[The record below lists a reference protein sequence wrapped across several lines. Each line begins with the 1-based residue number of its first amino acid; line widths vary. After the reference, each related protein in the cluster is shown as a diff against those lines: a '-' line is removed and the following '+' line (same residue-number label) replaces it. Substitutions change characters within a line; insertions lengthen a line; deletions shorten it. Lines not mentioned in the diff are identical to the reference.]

1 MRTEAQHQCEL
12 EKENQ
17 ALTREKCSSKK
28 MSLFLTIIAS
38 DFPEVNSFEIGFEI
52 EQKMAHEAPWKLH
65 YYRKTCWTTELPTH
79 QYGSRVGNMLGIN

>member
-1 MRTEAQHQCEL
+1 MRAEAQHQCEL

-28 MSLFLTIIAS
+28 MSTLFLTIIAS

-52 EQKMAHEAPWKLH
+52 EQKRAHVAPWKLH
-65 YYRKTCWTTELPTH
+65 YYRKNWDNRNSHP
-79 QYGSRVGNMLGIN
+79 SR